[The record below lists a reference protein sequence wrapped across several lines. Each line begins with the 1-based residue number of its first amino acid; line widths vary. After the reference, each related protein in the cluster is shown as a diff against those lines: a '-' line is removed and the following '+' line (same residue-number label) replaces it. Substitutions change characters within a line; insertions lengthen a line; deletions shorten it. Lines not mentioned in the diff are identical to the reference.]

1 MPISEWRR
9 CCKAGQQVE
18 IETTYSQAR
27 EGLKG
32 LMGRAMQDRE
42 DVMVPRHK
50 GGDGA
55 LVAADEITGLL
66 ETANL
71 LCSAAY
77 AERLL
82 TAPHRQSQRALGHWD
97 WGT

>member
-42 DVMVPRHK
+42 DVMVP
-50 GGDGA
+50 
-55 LVAADEITGLL
+55 
-66 ETANL
+66 
-71 LCSAAY
+71 
-77 AERLL
+77 
-82 TAPHRQSQRALGHWD
+82 
-97 WGT
+97 